1 MENENKIQKIKKEN
15 NKLVSKKLEDQL
27 DLLLHGQKINREELR
42 VGFRQLADQNRFL
55 SLQNQQ
61 LLDLNQELKQQLET
75 LVEELNRFK
84 RERQE
89 KAARKEARANRK
101 RIPKRDPMTAEI
113 YKELIKEAE
122 GATYLHL
129 RLRLALYLLTG
140 VRINELLPL
149 KANQLETLL
158 EEN

>member
-113 YKELIKEAE
+113 YKELIKEA
-122 GATYLHL
+122 
-129 RLRLALYLLTG
+129 
-140 VRINELLPL
+140 
-149 KANQLETLL
+149 
-158 EEN
+158 